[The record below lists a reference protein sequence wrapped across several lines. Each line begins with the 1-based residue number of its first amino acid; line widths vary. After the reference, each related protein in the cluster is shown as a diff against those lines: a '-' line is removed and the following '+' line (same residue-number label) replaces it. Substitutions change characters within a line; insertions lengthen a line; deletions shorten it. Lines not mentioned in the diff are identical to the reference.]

1 VAVVRPYK
9 RVYKDRYLG
18 TTIVEKDLGKCELV
32 TVAKI
37 GGLVGKIAKV
47 KARRKKIY
55 LVEG

>member
-1 VAVVRPYK
+1 MVRPYK

>member
-1 VAVVRPYK
+1 MVRPYK
-9 RVYKDRYLG
+9 RVYEDRYLG
-18 TTIVEKDLGKCELV
+18 KTIVEEDSGKCELI